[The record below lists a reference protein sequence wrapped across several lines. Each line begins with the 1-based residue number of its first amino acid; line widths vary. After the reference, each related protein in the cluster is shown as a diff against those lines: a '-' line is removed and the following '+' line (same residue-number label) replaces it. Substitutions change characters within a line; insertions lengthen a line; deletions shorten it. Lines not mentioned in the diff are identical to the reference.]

1 MIILDKSR
9 VPVEKRDDPRLL
21 EIEKAHDLAMQ
32 DPAFRLHVCLHEIG
46 HAVYMERLGAKKL
59 TFHPALVWYHAETDT
74 FDVGNMAVQGN
85 FGEEGITADL
95 LAIAR
100 WYVAGG
106 VVQHALAVS
115 PLNID
120 SDGQD
125 FETFT
130 AFSQKLGATP
140 EDIQEHWDKA
150 TEDVLRDLRS
160 PVFRTE
166 LWSRAKALEKA
177 MFGDTGAFEGVY
189 EYVIPLAHVR
199 YSSSMLS

>member
-1 MIILDKSR
+1 MKCRFIYRGMIILDKSL
-9 VPVEKRDDPRLL
+9 VPVEKREDSRLL

-59 TFHPALVWYHAETDT
+59 IFHPALVWYHAETDT
-74 FDVGNMAVQGN
+74 FDVGNMGVQGD

-106 VVQHALAVS
+106 VVQHTLAVS

-120 SDGQD
+120 SDEQD
-125 FETFT
+125 FESFT
-130 AFSQKLGATP
+130 AVAQEHGATP

-150 TEDVLRDLRS
+150 KEDVCRDLRS
-160 PVFRTE
+160 PAFRRE
-166 LWSRAKALEKA
+166 LWSRAKALERV

-189 EYVIPLAHVR
+189 EHEVK
-199 YSSSMLS
+199 S